1 VLVPAVVGSPTPWI
15 TAAVCHSGTSGPVGD
30 TGGVDDLFAPPAAAW
45 QRVSPRLAVVRRALL
60 AAWSALGLLALGL
73 AWRLLSVDGRL
84 VAAAAAGVLAVAA
97 WGWWLVGRAVAR
109 WGYVETED
117 ELAITRGSLHRRLVV
132 VPYGRM
138 QYVDVQAGPLDQLV
152 GLATVQLHTASPG
165 TTATIPGLLP
175 AEAARLRDRLTE
187 MGEAQAAGL

>member
-1 VLVPAVVGSPTPWI
+1 M
-15 TAAVCHSGTSGPVGD
+15 
-30 TGGVDDLFAPPAAAW
+30 DDLFAPPGASW
-45 QRVSPRLAVVRRALL
+45 QRVSPRLAVVRRALV
-60 AAWSALGLLALGL
+60 AAWSGIGLVALLV
-73 AWRLLSVDGRL
+73 AWRVLSLGGRL
-84 VAAAAAGVLAVAA
+84 VTAVAVGVLALAA

-109 WGYVETED
+109 WGYVETAE

-152 GLATVQLHTASPG
+152 GLAAVQLHTASPG
-165 TTATIPGLLP
+165 TTATIPGLPP

>member
-1 VLVPAVVGSPTPWI
+1 
-15 TAAVCHSGTSGPVGD
+15 
-30 TGGVDDLFAPPAAAW
+30 VDDLFAPPAAGW
-45 QRVSPRLAVVRRALL
+45 NRVSPRLAVLRRALV
-60 AAWSALGLLALGL
+60 ATWSGAGLVALLV
-73 AWRLLSVDGRL
+73 AWRLFSLDGRL
-84 VAAAAAGVLAVAA
+84 VAIAVVALLAAAG

-109 WGYVETED
+109 WGYVEAAE

-138 QYVDVQAGPLDQLV
+138 QYVDVHAGPLDQLL

-165 TTATIPGLLP
+165 TTATIPGLPP